1 MIAAM
6 SLMVIF
12 VISFAIVRVAAVA
25 MRLTGM
31 SDGQARF
38 QALSALTGTG
48 FTTSEAE
55 MIVNYPIRRKIVS
68 SLMIIGNLG
77 LVSFVSTLMI
87 SFMRTDAHLPS
98 IAAQIGWIAGGVGIL
113 YLIMMHKAV
122 DRVLCGM
129 IASLL
134 KNHSQLGRR
143 RFTRLLQI
151 GDGFSVVEHR
161 VAIDEAQS
169 LESFLEGHPDLHV
182 LAVRQKTGTVITGSL
197 DEHICTQGDS
207 IILHGPDDQHEAL
220 GHEHAEPPV
229 ESTQEDTTK

>member
-6 SLMVIF
+6 SLMAIF
-12 VISFAIVRVAAVA
+12 VISFSIVRIASVA

-31 SDGQARF
+31 PDGQARF

-55 MIVNYPIRRKIVS
+55 MIVNYPIRRKIVA

-98 IAAQIGWIAGGVGIL
+98 IAAQIGWIVVGVGLL
-113 YLIMMHKAV
+113 YLIMVNKSV
-122 DRVLCGM
+122 DRVFCRM
-129 IASLL
+129 ISSIL
-134 KNHSQLGRR
+134 KNHTELGKR

-151 GDGFSVVEHR
+151 GDGVSVVEHQ
-161 VAIDEAQS
+161 VALDEAQS
-169 LESFLEGHPDLHV
+169 LQSLLQGHPDLHV
-182 LAVRQKTGTVITGSL
+182 LAVREKNGKVTTGNFDG
-197 DEHICTQGDS
+197 HICTQGDT
-207 IILHGPDDQHEAL
+207 IILHGPDDHHDAL
-220 GHEHAEPPV
+220 WHEHSEPSV
-229 ESTQEDTTK
+229 ENALEDSIK